1 MHVIVDAAVDTGGGD
16 DAKGGSM
23 SAVPMVQVEL
33 QELQEV
39 LLMGGCP
46 GHLIIV
52 VV

>member
-1 MHVIVDAAVDTGGGD
+1 
-16 DAKGGSM
+16 M

-46 GHLIIV
+46 GHRLTSLLSSESVSFVYVGCGGVWNWI
-52 VV
+52 